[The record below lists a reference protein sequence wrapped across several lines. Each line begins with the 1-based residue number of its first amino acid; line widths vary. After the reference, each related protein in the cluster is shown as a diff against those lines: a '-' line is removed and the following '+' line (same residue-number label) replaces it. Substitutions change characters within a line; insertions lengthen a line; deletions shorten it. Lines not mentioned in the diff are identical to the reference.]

1 MTKGVRITKHREDS
15 QNTLS
20 VSVAEKEL
28 LCACNRDGNPLQYY
42 YLENPMDGRMWYATV
57 HEVAK
62 SGRWPIDYTCFLFLE
77 NKPDPHWIYSSAL
90 NFVLDCLCL
99 VSWLYTFVKECC
111 LWLKI
116 NIIAL
121 SQGSAT
127 QAWPLKG

>member
-62 SGRWPIDYTCFLFLE
+62 SGR
-77 NKPDPHWIYSSAL
+77 
-90 NFVLDCLCL
+90 
-99 VSWLYTFVKECC
+99 
-111 LWLKI
+111 
-116 NIIAL
+116 
-121 SQGSAT
+121 
-127 QAWPLKG
+127 